1 MTRLEQPTET
11 EGDEPFENFKMPYEG
26 LASNEF
32 IENEEPQMDESD
44 EPNEDLSNNS
54 ISSRFENLSNYFI
67 MKKVSSDVDNRL
79 ADHINTP
86 F

>member
-54 ISSRFENLSNYFI
+54 KLKVRKFI
-67 MKKVSSDVDNRL
+67 KLLYNEKSF
-79 ADHINTP
+79 I
-86 F
+86 

>member
-54 ISSRFENLSNYFI
+54 KLKVRKFI
-67 MKKVSSDVDNRL
+67 KLLYNEKSFIWCRQPPCRS
-79 ADHINTP
+79 H
-86 F
+86 